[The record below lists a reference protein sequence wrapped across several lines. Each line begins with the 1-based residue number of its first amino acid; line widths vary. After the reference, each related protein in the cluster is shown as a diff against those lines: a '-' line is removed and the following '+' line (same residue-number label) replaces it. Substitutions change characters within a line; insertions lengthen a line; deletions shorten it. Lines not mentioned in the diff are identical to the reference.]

1 MAKTFC
7 KIIGVVFV
15 VLGILGFI
23 FPAMM
28 GLHLS
33 VAQNFIH
40 LTSGAAALYFG
51 YPAQPRAARVFCLA
65 FGVIYSIIGWFGF
78 ITPGLVG
85 GLLMTGVHT
94 ASGLAPDNVLHIAL
108 GGLFLAS
115 WYADLPPRAAPL

>member
-33 VAQNFIH
+33 TAHNFIH
-40 LTSGAAALYFG
+40 LISGAAALYFG
-51 YPAQPRAARVFCLA
+51 YAASRRATRIFCLA
-65 FGVIYSIIGWFGF
+65 FGVAYFAIGWLGF
-78 ITPGLVG
+78 LAPGLIG
-85 GLLMTGVHT
+85 GLLMAGVHT
-94 ASGLAPDNVLHIAL
+94 ASGLAPDNVLHILL

-115 WYADLPPRAAPL
+115 WYVDLPPRATSL